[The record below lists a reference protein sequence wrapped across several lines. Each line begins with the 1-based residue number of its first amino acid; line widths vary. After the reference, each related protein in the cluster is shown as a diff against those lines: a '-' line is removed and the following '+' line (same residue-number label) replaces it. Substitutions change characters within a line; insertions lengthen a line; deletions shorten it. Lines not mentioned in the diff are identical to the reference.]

1 VASTTARAGSLPRYL
16 LTRLALVIPMIWILI
31 TLVFFLM
38 RGIGDP
44 ITASL
49 GGRLPAD
56 QLQARIHAAGYD
68 RPILVQYGDYL
79 WSLLHGDLG
88 TTVTD
93 NRPVTELLR
102 VNGAATLELAF
113 WAFLVALAIGIP
125 LGRIA
130 ARHRD
135 RIPDVFLRIS
145 GVLFYAAPVFFVGLL
160 GKLVFAIWLDWL
172 PVSGRAS
179 AKTIL
184 AINHVSPK
192 TNVYIVDA
200 ILYGEP
206 SYIWDAVWHTI
217 MPAIT
222 LGLLVGGIF
231 LRLVR
236 TNLLQTM
243 RDDYVEAARARGVKE
258 GRINRKHAFK
268 NAMVPV
274 VTVMGLQAALLL
286 GGAILTEETFEW
298 QGLGYM
304 LAQYLIKRDFVA
316 VQGIVTLLAVVV
328 VVASFVIDII
338 TALIDP
344 RVRYR

>member
-1 VASTTARAGSLPRYL
+1 LPRYL

-93 NRPVTELLR
+93 NRPVTEMLR

-113 WAFLVALAIGIP
+113 WAFLVALAVGIP

-135 RIPDVFLRIS
+135 RIPDVFLRVS

-160 GKLVFAIWLDWL
+160 GKLVFSIWLDWL

-184 AINHVSPK
+184 AISHVSPK
-192 TNVYIVDA
+192 TNIYLVDA

-206 SYIWDAVWHTI
+206 SYIWDVVWHTI

-243 RDDYVEAARARGVKE
+243 KDDYVEAARARGIIE
-258 GRINRKHAFK
+258 GRIKRKHAFMY
-268 NAMVPV
+268 AMVTV

-316 VQGIVTLLAVVV
+316 VQGIVTVLAMVV
-328 VVASFVIDII
+328 VVASFVIDVI

-344 RVRYR
+344 RVRYK

>member
-1 VASTTARAGSLPRYL
+1 LPRYL

-93 NRPVTELLR
+93 NRPVTEMLR

-113 WAFLVALAIGIP
+113 WAFLVALAVGIP

-135 RIPDVFLRIS
+135 RIPDVFLRVS

-160 GKLVFAIWLDWL
+160 GKLVFSIWLDWL

-184 AINHVSPK
+184 AISHVSPK
-192 TNVYIVDA
+192 TNIYLVDA

-206 SYIWDAVWHTI
+206 SYIWDVVWHTI

-243 RDDYVEAARARGVKE
+243 KDDYVEAARARGIKV

-316 VQGIVTLLAVVV
+316 VQGIVTVLAMVV
-328 VVASFVIDII
+328 VVASFVIDVI

-344 RVRYR
+344 RVRYK